1 MSAYRMTFQHPD
13 TGVPMTAQFVAGR
26 LWLRDH
32 LAVAKPAA
40 DADLESR
47 LDFLDVIGRV
57 QDWVSEHHGK
67 RFRRLEC
74 AETYLQRLGVD
85 ERFDRED

>member
-1 MSAYRMTFQHPD
+1 MTFQHPE

-32 LAVAKPAA
+32 LAAVKPAP
-40 DADLESR
+40 DADLDAR
-47 LDFLDVIGRV
+47 LEFLDAIGAV
-57 QDWVSEHHGK
+57 EDWVNEHHGR

-74 AETYLQRLGVD
+74 AETYLRRLGVE